1 MRVGFSQVCIEEIAG
16 SRKRLSYGF
25 TKRDACFRPEW
36 GDHILYAWC
45 TFYSFILVWSFLSVT
60 LKLTKIPLRFDN
72 FKGFSWN
79 DSCDKYYRLHR
90 SGMLCD
96 FLSTG
101 RRGIWTLFWRYAFWA
116 GHSLNL
122 SPRNYLLSDFCNW
135 NLNMNYFQQS
145 WATNTSDNLHRM
157 SFSGPV
163 ATTTFGSQQLSQQ
176 SMSSSLGT
184 PTCSSFRTHF
194 SRSRERDRSYL
205 TSFHS
210 ASFHDFALC
219 FHPIV
224 SFRLLFLLV
233 FLRSKPHKNVW
244 WILFVFCS
252 D

>member
-1 MRVGFSQVCIEEIAG
+1 MQSSTANYNRTVKQKAVYFREIASLNESLQYQRTVLTDIANVCREASNRLKLPLPYPFISGADG
-16 SRKRLSYGF
+16 SRLDD
-25 TKRDACFRPEW
+25 T
-36 GDHILYAWC
+36 
-45 TFYSFILVWSFLSVT
+45 
-60 LKLTKIPLRFDN
+60 
-72 FKGFSWN
+72 
-79 DSCDKYYRLHR
+79 R
-90 SGMLCD
+90 SAVDVSGK
-96 FLSTG
+96 
-101 RRGIWTLFWRYAFWA
+101 
-116 GHSLNL
+116 HKE
-122 SPRNYLLSDFCNW
+122 
-135 NLNMNYFQQS
+135 QS

-233 FLRSKPHKNVW
+233 FLRSKPHKNV
-244 WILFVFCS
+244 
-252 D
+252 